1 MIQAL
6 NNKQV
11 QILLSEQEFL
21 AEIYRKDDFIS
32 VQADWLKTVLQTKNS
47 QANDIKTNKVII
59 ESLKNKLYSLE
70 AQLAKLEDTV
80 INARSIPKFIL
91 DERV

>member
-21 AEIYRKDDFIS
+21 AETYRKDDFIS
-32 VQADWLKTVLQTKNS
+32 VQADWLKTILQTKNS
-47 QANDIKTNKVII
+47 QANVIKTNKAII

-70 AQLAKLEDTV
+70 AKFAKLEDTV

>member
-32 VQADWLKTVLQTKNS
+32 VQADWLKVVLQTKKS
-47 QANDIKTNKVII
+47 QASDIKAN
-59 ESLKNKLYSLE
+59 
-70 AQLAKLEDTV
+70 
-80 INARSIPKFIL
+80 
-91 DERV
+91 

>member
-1 MIQAL
+1 MIRAL
-6 NNKQV
+6 NNNQTK
-11 QILLSEQEFL
+11 ILESEQEFL

-32 VQADWLKTVLQTKNS
+32 VQADWLKTLLQTKNS
-47 QANDIKTNKVII
+47 QAIDIKANNTII
-59 ESLKNKLYSLE
+59 ESLKNKLYSLA

>member
-21 AEIYRKDDFIS
+21 AEMYRKDDFIS

-70 AQLAKLEDTV
+70 AQFAKLEDTV
-80 INARSIPKFIL
+80 VNARSIPKFIL

>member
-70 AQLAKLEDTV
+70 AQFAKLEDTV
-80 INARSIPKFIL
+80 INASSIPKFIL

>member
-21 AEIYRKDDFIS
+21 AEMYRKDDFIS
-32 VQADWLKTVLQTKNS
+32 VQADWLKTILQTKNS
-47 QANDIKTNKVII
+47 QANDIKTNKAII

-70 AQLAKLEDTV
+70 AKFAKLEDTV

>member
-1 MIQAL
+1 MIRAL
-6 NNKQV
+6 NNNQT
-11 QILLSEQEFL
+11 QIVVSEQEFL

-32 VQADWLKTVLQTKNS
+32 VQADWLKTLLQTKNS
-47 QANDIKTNKVII
+47 QAIDIKANKTII

-70 AQLAKLEDTV
+70 SQLVKLEDTV

>member
-21 AEIYRKDDFIS
+21 AEMYRKDDFIS
-32 VQADWLKTVLQTKNS
+32 VQADWLKTILQTKNS
-47 QANDIKTNKVII
+47 QANDIKTNKAII

-70 AQLAKLEDTV
+70 AQFAKLEDTV

>member
-47 QANDIKTNKVII
+47 QANDIKANKTII

-70 AQLAKLEDTV
+70 AQFAKLEDTV